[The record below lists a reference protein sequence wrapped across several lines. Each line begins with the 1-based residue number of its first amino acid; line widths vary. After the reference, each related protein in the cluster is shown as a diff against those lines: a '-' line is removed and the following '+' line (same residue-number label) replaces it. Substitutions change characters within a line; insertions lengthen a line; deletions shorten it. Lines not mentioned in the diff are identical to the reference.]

1 MPTTMPSPKPS
12 AKLPAM
18 PSPSINPSIYPSISQ
33 PRLNPSTTLKRS
45 KPAVISV
52 CPPHHPS
59 AITRHLSQT
68 FLLSNRSAIHTSTH
82 TKPSRTAQR
91 LGVPFFWYL
100 DGGHLPHATSCQ
112 PSHSEKNQTLSLR
125 HQPVW
130 IDGRNTKPTAH
141 TSQQPHTG
149 APAWI
154 GDFRHPKLSIDT
166 TTSL

>member
-1 MPTTMPSPKPS
+1 MH
-12 AKLPAM
+12 
-18 PSPSINPSIYPSISQ
+18 Q
-33 PRLNPSTTLKRS
+33 S
-45 KPAVISV
+45 K
-52 CPPHHPS
+52 
-59 AITRHLSQT
+59 HLSQHLPAKAIGTTTPSTRQDGCHFCLPTPSRPVVLRSFSQTVLT
-68 FLLSNRSAIHTSTH
+68 FLRSHTRRHSLRRSLSGDR
-82 TKPSRTAQR
+82 
-91 LGVPFFWYL
+91 VPAGRYL

>member
-1 MPTTMPSPKPS
+1 MHQPK
-12 AKLPAM
+12 
-18 PSPSINPSIYPSISQ
+18 
-33 PRLNPSTTLKRS
+33 
-45 KPAVISV
+45 
-52 CPPHHPS
+52 
-59 AITRHLSQT
+59 HLSQHLPAKAIGT
-68 FLLSNRSAIHTSTH
+68 TTPSTRQDGCHFCLPTPSPVSHHPPPVSNLLAIQPLAFNTSTH

-112 PSHSEKNQTLSLR
+112 PSHGEKNQASHSGTNLFGLMAETRSPRRTQANSRTL
-125 HQPVW
+125 
-130 IDGRNTKPTAH
+130 
-141 TSQQPHTG
+141 